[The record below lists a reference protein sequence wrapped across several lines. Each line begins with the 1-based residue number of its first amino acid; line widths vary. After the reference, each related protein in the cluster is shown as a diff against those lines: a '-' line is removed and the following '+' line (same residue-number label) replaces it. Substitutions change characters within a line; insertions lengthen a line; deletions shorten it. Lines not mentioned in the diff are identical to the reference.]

1 MIRGFSNPDIRHKLK
16 DSPHLK
22 GITDP
27 RQQSGK
33 LTRIFNRCHAHG
45 LIAKIPH
52 SRRWRL
58 TAYGR
63 ITMTASIQL
72 RNFQFPISYMKL
84 AS

>member
-1 MIRGFSNPDIRHKLK
+1 MAFEFPTDRQKFK

-27 RQQSGK
+27 RKQSAK
-33 LTRIFNRCHAHG
+33 VTRIFNRCHAHG

-58 TAYGR
+58 TSYGR
-63 ITMTASIQL
+63 VAMAASVQL
-72 RNFQFPISYMKL
+72 RDFHFPFTYMKL